1 MQVAR
6 CSTDAENQ
14 LVEVTCFGEAVATA
28 LPENLQMRRCS
39 TVSLVAGPTDRSSS
53 DRPTNEETAIEVL
66 DTIQAADWMVRG
78 SFQAPVDANCSFY
91 ESRAY

>member
-1 MQVAR
+1 M
-6 CSTDAENQ
+6 
-14 LVEVTCFGEAVATA
+14 
-28 LPENLQMRRCS
+28 
-39 TVSLVAGPTDRSSS
+39 SLVAGPTDRSSA